1 MMTQLE
7 MRYYNAVINMS
18 KEMSVTREKKVYDLY
33 KIYIEKGQSPKDALL
48 SANQAVDYFKINYEH

>member
-33 KIYIEKGQSPKDALL
+33 KIYIESLNPYCSGIWSRRQM
-48 SANQAVDYFKINYEH
+48 